1 MAGKLYFALVAVDGD
16 KVVGM
21 ITAALCDEDDAQV
34 VSHRQ
39 ELFSP
44 TSNFRI
50 GVSWLDDSVP
60 LGELRD

>member
-34 VSHRQ
+34 VSTARSF
-39 ELFSP
+39 LP

>member
-1 MAGKLYFALVAVDGD
+1 MAGKLYFVLLAVDGD

-34 VSHRQ
+34 VSHHQ
-39 ELFSP
+39 AQFLP

-50 GVSWLDDSVP
+50 GESWLDDSVL